1 MHHELLLIFLL
12 LKSYAFVVFWC
23 LTMEGI
29 YLVHLMVM
37 VLTLGLLAGALC
49 QVDDG
54 SDNETT
60 AVYIVTLKQ
69 APASHYYGELRKNTN
84 VFKHGVPRN
93 PKQSHN
99 PRY

>member
-1 MHHELLLIFLL
+1 
-12 LKSYAFVVFWC
+12 
-23 LTMEGI
+23 MEGI
-29 YLVHLMVM
+29 YLEHLVVM
-37 VLTLGLLAGALC
+37 VLSLGLLSGALC

-69 APASHYYGELRKNTN
+69 APTSHYYGELRKNAN

-93 PKQSHN
+93 PNQFHN

>member
-1 MHHELLLIFLL
+1 
-12 LKSYAFVVFWC
+12 
-23 LTMEGI
+23 MEGV
-29 YLVHLMVM
+29 YLVHLVVM
-37 VLTLGLLAGALC
+37 VLSLGVLAGTLC

-54 SDNETT
+54 SENGTA

-99 PRY
+99 PRYFISCSILCFF